1 MPYNGRK
8 NLGVSVATA
17 QEPQRV
23 SAADFIRGFAN
34 WRLQSARK
42 PVVVTH
48 HGKDAHV
55 LISLDDYRRLDG
67 GTARDVA
74 KASDMLQASLAGL
87 VESVRDAV
95 ILIDRQRRI
104 VAVNPAASD
113 MLETSAASLIGA
125 ELATALPSRG
135 DSLVSHHLARLLDH
149 RERFSGDVP
158 GLLRPRQWL
167 HVDLIPL
174 PVGGAIMLRDVS
186 EAMEDVAA
194 GGMRAAMLDAVEAD
208 GGIGHARIS
217 VRETVEAANLML
229 TALVGVDPVAIR
241 RVRFSALLPVGQ
253 RAAFVEGLESVF
265 RSGDPA
271 RIASQMVTRD
281 GSAVDVI
288 LTIAEVRGPY
298 ASDGAVVLVRRA

>member
-1 MPYNGRK
+1 MTGFQ
-8 NLGVSVATA
+8 GDMVATA

-67 GTARDVA
+67 DVA
-74 KASDMLQASLAGL
+74 REVAAASDILQSSLAGL
-87 VESVRDAV
+87 VESVRDGV

-104 VAVNPAASD
+104 AALNPAASD
-113 MLETSAASLIGA
+113 MLEIAAAGLVGEELAVAVPGLRDSLI
-125 ELATALPSRG
+125 L
-135 DSLVSHHLARLLDH
+135 HHINRLLDH

-158 GLLRPRQWL
+158 GMLRPRQWL
-167 HVDLIPL
+167 HVDLVPL
-174 PVGGAIMLRDVS
+174 PVGGAIILRDVS
-186 EAMEDVAA
+186 DAIEGFAA
-194 GGMRAAMLDAVEAD
+194 GDMRQAMLDAIEID

-217 VRETVEAANLML
+217 VRETVEAANPML
-229 TALVGVDPVAIR
+229 TDLLGVDAAAIR
-241 RVRFSALLPVGQ
+241 RVRFSVLLAVGQ
-253 RAAFVEGLESVF
+253 RSAFVEALESVF
-265 RSGDPA
+265 RLGAPV

-281 GSAVDVI
+281 GSVVDVA

-298 ASDGAVVLVRRA
+298 ASDGAVVLVTHRPG

>member
-1 MPYNGRK
+1 
-8 NLGVSVATA
+8 VSVATA

-87 VESVRDAV
+87 VESIRDGAM
-95 ILIDRQRRI
+95 LIDRRRRI

-125 ELATALPSRG
+125 ELATALPSLG

-174 PVGGAIMLRDVS
+174 PVGGAIVLRDVS

-217 VRETVEAANLML
+217 VRETVEAANPML
-229 TALVGVDPVAIR
+229 TALVGVDPAAIR

-253 RAAFVEGLESVF
+253 RAAFVEALESVF

-271 RIASQMVTRD
+271 RFASQMVTRD

-298 ASDGAVVLVRRA
+298 ASDGAVVLVTRA

>member
-1 MPYNGRK
+1 M
-8 NLGVSVATA
+8 SVATA

-55 LISLDDYRRLDG
+55 LISLDDYRRLGDK
-67 GTARDVA
+67 TAREVA
-74 KASDMLQASLAGL
+74 AASDMLQASLAGL
-87 VESVRDAV
+87 VESVRDGV

-113 MLETSAASLIGA
+113 MLEMPAAGLIGE
-125 ELATALPSRG
+125 ELTSALPSLG
-135 DSLVSHHLARLLDH
+135 ESLLLHHIARLLDH
-149 RERFSGDVP
+149 RERFSGDLP

-167 HVDLIPL
+167 HVDLVPT

-186 EAMEDVAA
+186 EAMEDFAA
-194 GGMRAAMLDAVEAD
+194 GGMRAAILDAVERD
-208 GGIGHARIS
+208 GDIGHARIS
-217 VRETVEAANLML
+217 VRETVEAANAML
-229 TALVGVDPVAIR
+229 TALVGVDPAAIR
-241 RVRFSALLPVGQ
+241 RVRFSALLAVGQ
-253 RAAFVEGLESVF
+253 RAAFVEALESVF
-265 RSGDPA
+265 RSGDPV
-271 RIASQMVTRD
+271 RVASQMVTRD
-281 GSAVDVI
+281 GSGIDVN

-298 ASDGAVVLVRRA
+298 TSEGAVILVTRRAD

>member
-1 MPYNGRK
+1 M
-8 NLGVSVATA
+8 VATA

-67 GTARDVA
+67 DVA
-74 KASDMLQASLAGL
+74 REVAAASDILQSSLAGL
-87 VESVRDAV
+87 VESVRDGV
-95 ILIDRQRRI
+95 ILIDRQRR
-104 VAVNPAASD
+104 VAALNPAASD
-113 MLETSAASLIGA
+113 MLEIAAAGLIGEELMVALPGLRDSLIF
-125 ELATALPSRG
+125 
-135 DSLVSHHLARLLDH
+135 HHVNRLLDH

-158 GLLRPRQWL
+158 GMLRPRQWL
-167 HVDLIPL
+167 HIDLIPL
-174 PVGGAIMLRDVS
+174 PIGGAIILRDVS
-186 EAMEDVAA
+186 DAIKGFAA
-194 GGMRAAMLDAVEAD
+194 GDMRQAMLDAVEID

-217 VRETVEAANLML
+217 VRETVEAANVML
-229 TALVGVDPVAIR
+229 TDLLGVDASAIR
-241 RVRFSALLPVGQ
+241 RVRFSALLAVGQ
-253 RAAFVEGLESVF
+253 RSAFVEALESVF
-265 RSGDPA
+265 RSGAPV

-281 GSAVDVI
+281 GSVVDVA

-298 ASDGAVVLVRRA
+298 ASDGAVVLVTRRPG

>member
-1 MPYNGRK
+1 M
-8 NLGVSVATA
+8 SVATA

-55 LISLDDYRRLDG
+55 LISLDDYRRLGDK
-67 GTARDVA
+67 TAREVA
-74 KASDMLQASLAGL
+74 AASDMLQASLAGL
-87 VESVRDAV
+87 VESVRDGV

-113 MLETSAASLIGA
+113 MLEMPAAGLIGE
-125 ELATALPSRG
+125 ELTSALPSLG
-135 DSLVSHHLARLLDH
+135 ESLLLHHIARLLDH
-149 RERFSGDVP
+149 RERFSGDLP

-167 HVDLIPL
+167 HVDLVPT

-186 EAMEDVAA
+186 EAMEDFAA
-194 GGMRAAMLDAVEAD
+194 GGMRAAILDAVERD
-208 GGIGHARIS
+208 GDIGHARIS
-217 VRETVEAANLML
+217 VRETVEAANAML
-229 TALVGVDPVAIR
+229 TALVGVDPAAIR
-241 RVRFSALLPVGQ
+241 RVRFSALLAVGQ
-253 RAAFVEGLESVF
+253 RAAFVEALESVF
-265 RSGDPA
+265 RSGDPV
-271 RIASQMVTRD
+271 RVASQMVTRD
-281 GSAVDVI
+281 GSGIDVN

-298 ASDGAVVLVRRA
+298 ASEGAVILVTRRAD